1 MTPQHPAFE
10 LVREEEI
17 AEVASQALLYR
28 HRKTGAEVLSL
39 VNSDENKV
47 FGVTFKTPPDD
58 STGVAHILE
67 HSVLCGSRKY
77 PLKKPFVELIKGS
90 LNTFLNAMT
99 FPDKTAYPVASQ
111 NLKDFYN
118 LVDVYLDA
126 VFFPLIS
133 EDTFRQEGWH
143 YELDAPD
150 APLVYKGV
158 VFNEMKGVFSS
169 PDAVMRDASQRSL
182 YPDVTYGKSSGG
194 DPKAIPDLTYRQFK
208 SFHETYYHPSNTRA
222 FFSGDDDP
230 AARLAML
237 DAYFSQFEKRE
248 TNAEVGLQPR
258 FNAPRQVSATYAGN
272 VDEGKRRDG
281 MVSVNWM
288 LDTPVDRAES
298 LSHGMLS
305 YLLAGNP
312 AAPLRKAL
320 TESGLGEGMTGG
332 GIGAGLRQPMASF
345 GMKGIDP
352 ADAGKVEALIL
363 DTLNKVAET
372 GFPVEQLEAAI
383 NTFEFSL
390 RENNTGSYPRGMVY
404 MFNAL
409 GTWLHDGDPLAQLRF
424 EDALTE
430 LKHKAADGHFANEI
444 RRLFLDNTH
453 RTTVTLEADPA
464 QGAREAAREAELLA
478 EVRGGLDDKAIA
490 DTVAGTERLKALQ
503 EAVDPPELL
512 AKIPSLELGDLDRQS
527 RTVPIDIG
535 RLGEARLFTHDLPTL
550 GIVYLDL
557 GFDLHVL
564 DRELLPY
571 LPLFGR
577 ALLQTGTSKQDFV
590 SLTQRIGRSTGG
602 VAQHRGLSAR
612 QGSDTSAAWFFL
624 SGKAVPDKVGEMLAI
639 MEDVLLDAQLGNRE
653 RFRQMALE
661 EKAGFEARL
670 VPSGNAIVDTRLK
683 SSLTE
688 AGWVAEQL
696 GGVSYLQF
704 VRELVKRIDS
714 DWPQVEAALVR
725 IRDTLFTRGRMVVN
739 VTADDALWQAAKG
752 TVEDFVGRMPDRD
765 YPLADWGRP
774 ATPRSEGLI
783 IPAQVNYVGKA
794 ANLRAL
800 GFELTGAAAVA
811 IKYLNTTYLWDKVRV
826 QGGAYG
832 GSSRFDLTSG
842 NFSFLSYRDPNL
854 LKTLDVYDGAAK
866 ALSAG
871 VGEGDLT
878 RSIIGV
884 IGDVDGYEFPDAKG
898 YSSMWRQL
906 TGTTDAIRQQRRN
919 EILGTTAADF
929 RRLAEA
935 VEAVARQG
943 HAVVLG
949 GEAAITAANTQRP
962 GLLEV
967 SRVM

>member
-1 MTPQHPAFE
+1 MSHPAFE
-10 LVREEEI
+10 LVRDEHI
-17 AEVASQALLYR
+17 AEVNSQALLYR

-39 VNSDENKV
+39 VNDDENKV
-47 FGVTFKTPPDD
+47 FGITFKTPPQD

-77 PLKKPFVELIKGS
+77 PVKKPFVELIKGS

-143 YELDAPD
+143 YELEDA
-150 APLVYKGV
+150 ASPLVYKGV

-169 PDAVMRDASQRSL
+169 PDAVMRDISQRSL

-194 DPKAIPDLTYRQFK
+194 DPKVIPELSYAQFK
-208 SFHETYYHPSNTRA
+208 RFHQTYYHPSNTRA
-222 FFSGDDDP
+222 FFSGDDD
-230 AARLAML
+230 AGQRLAIL
-237 DAYFSQFEKRE
+237 DEYFSQFERAPVD
-248 TNAEVGLQPR
+248 AEVKLQPR
-258 FNAPRQVSATYAGN
+258 FNTPRQVVATYAGTR
-272 VDEGKRRDG
+272 DEGKARDG

-288 LDTPVDRAES
+288 IDPPADRTEA

-352 ADAGKVEALIL
+352 DDAGKVEALIL
-363 DTLNKVAET
+363 STLEEIAEK
-372 GFPVEQLEAAI
+372 GFATDQLEAAA

-390 RENNTGSYPRGMVY
+390 RENNTGSYPRGLVY

-409 GTWLHDGDPLAQLRF
+409 GTWLHEGDPLGQLKF
-424 EDALTE
+424 EDALAA
-430 LKHKAADGHFANEI
+430 LKDKAGKGHFASEI
-444 RRLFLDNTH
+444 RRLFLDNMH
-453 RTTVTLEADPA
+453 RTTVTLSADPE
-464 QGAREAAREAELLA
+464 QGAREAAKEAEILA
-478 EVRGGLDDKAIA
+478 DVRAGLDEKALEA
-490 DTVAGTERLKALQ
+490 TMAETDRLKALQ
-503 EAVDPPELL
+503 EEVDDPALL
-512 AKIPSLELGDLDRQS
+512 AKIPTLGLADLPQESRTTPIEVGMLGD
-527 RTVPIDIG
+527 
-535 RLGEARLFTHDLPTL
+535 ARLFYHDLPTL

-564 DRELLPY
+564 DKDLLPY

-577 ALLQTGTSKQDFV
+577 ALLQTGTSKEDFV

-602 VAQHRGLSAR
+602 IAQHRGLSAR
-612 QGSDTSAAWFFL
+612 QGSDGSAAWFFL
-624 SGKAVPDKVGEMLAI
+624 SGKAVPDKHAEMLAI
-639 MEDVLLDAQLGNRE
+639 MGDVLLDARLDNRA
-653 RFRQMALE
+653 RFKQMALE

-670 VPSGNAIVDTRLK
+670 VPAGNAIVNTRLNAG
-683 SSLTE
+683 LTE
-688 AGWVAEQL
+688 ASWIAEQL
-696 GGVSYLQF
+696 GGVSYLGF
-704 VRELVKRIDS
+704 LRELVKRIDS
-714 DWPQVEAALVR
+714 DWDSVEAALVR
-725 IRDTLFTRGRMVVN
+725 IRDTLFNRGRMVVN
-739 VTADDALWQAAKG
+739 VTADGALWERARG
-752 TVEDFVGRMPDRD
+752 EIEGFLGRLPDRD
-765 YPLADWGRP
+765 FAFADWAIDYAP
-774 ATPRSEGLI
+774 KSEGLI
-783 IPAQVNYVGKA
+783 IPAQVNYVGKG

-800 GFELTGAAAVA
+800 GFEMTGASAVVL
-811 IKYLNTTYLWDKVRV
+811 KFLNTTYLWDKVRV

-854 LKTLDVYDGAAK
+854 LKTLDAYDGASR
-866 ALSAG
+866 ALNAG
-871 VGEGDLT
+871 IGDNDLT

-906 TGTTDAIRQQRRN
+906 TGTTDAIRQQRRD
-919 EILGTTAADF
+919 EILGTGIADF
-929 RRLAEA
+929 RRMAEA
-935 VEAVARQG
+935 VDAVARHG
-943 HAVVLG
+943 HVVVLG
-949 GEAAITAANTQRP
+949 GEAAISAANEKRP
-962 GLLEV
+962 GLLAV
-967 SRVM
+967 SKVM

>member
-1 MTPQHPAFE
+1 MSHPAFD
-10 LVREEEI
+10 LVRDEQI
-17 AEVASQALLYR
+17 VEVNSQALLYR
-28 HRKTGAEVLSL
+28 HKKTGAEVLSL
-39 VNSDENKV
+39 VNDDENKV
-47 FGVTFKTPPDD
+47 FGITFKTPPED

-77 PLKKPFVELIKGS
+77 PVKKPFVELIKGS

-143 YELDAPD
+143 YELEDAG

-169 PDAVMRDASQRSL
+169 PDAVMRDISQRSL

-194 DPKAIPDLTYRQFK
+194 DPKVIPALSYQQFK
-208 SFHETYYHPSNTRA
+208 AFHQTYYHPSNTRA
-222 FFSGDDDP
+222 FFSGDDD
-230 AARLAML
+230 AGQRLAIL
-237 DAYFSQFEKRE
+237 DAYFSQFERAPVD
-248 TNAEVGLQPR
+248 AEVKLQPR
-258 FNAPRQVSATYAGN
+258 FNAPRSIEATYAGTR
-272 VDEGKRRDG
+272 DSGKARDG

-288 LDTPVDRAES
+288 IDPPADRTEA

-320 TESGLGEGMTGG
+320 TESGLGEGITGG
-332 GIGAGLRQPMASF
+332 GIGSGLRQPMASF

-352 ADAGKVEALIL
+352 EDAGKVEALIL
-363 DTLNKVAET
+363 STLEEIADK
-372 GFPVEQLEAAI
+372 GFAPEQLEAAA

-390 RENNTGSYPRGMVY
+390 RENNTGSYPRGMIY

-409 GTWLHDGDPLAQLRF
+409 GTWLHEGDPLGQLKF
-424 EDALTE
+424 EDALTA
-430 LKHKAADGHFANEI
+430 LKDKAGKGHFAGEI
-444 RRLFLDNTH
+444 RRLFLDNMH
-453 RTTVTLEADPA
+453 RTTVTLSADPE
-464 QGAREAAREAELLA
+464 QGAREAAQEAEILA
-478 EVRGGLDDKAIA
+478 GVRAGLDEKALEA
-490 DTVAGTERLKALQ
+490 TVAETERLKALQ
-503 EAVDPPELL
+503 EEVDDPALL
-512 AKIPSLELGDLDRQS
+512 AGIPTLTLADLPRESRITPIETGHLGA
-527 RTVPIDIG
+527 
-535 RLGEARLFTHDLPTL
+535 ARLFYHDLPTL

-564 DRELLPY
+564 DKDLLPY

-577 ALLQTGTSKQDFV
+577 ALLQTGTSREDFV
-590 SLTQRIGRSTGG
+590 SLTQRIGRTTGG
-602 VAQHRGLSAR
+602 IAQHRGLSAR
-612 QGSDTSAAWFFL
+612 QGGDGSAAWFFL
-624 SGKAVPDKVGEMLAI
+624 SGKAVPDRVGDMLDI
-639 MEDVLLDAQLGNRE
+639 MGDVLLDARLDNRE

-670 VPSGNAIVDTRLK
+670 VPGGNAIVNTRLNAG
-683 SSLTE
+683 LTE
-688 AGWVAEQL
+688 AGWIAEQM
-696 GGVSYLQF
+696 GGVCYLGF
-704 VRELVKRIDS
+704 LRELVQRVDS
-714 DWPQVEAALVR
+714 DWESVAAALKR
-725 IRDTLFTRGRMVVN
+725 IRDTLFNRGRMVVN
-739 VTADDALWQAAKG
+739 VTADGALWARARG
-752 TVEDFVGRMPDRD
+752 EIEGFLGRLPDGEFAF
-765 YPLADWGRP
+765 ADWAIDYARK
-774 ATPRSEGLI
+774 SEGLI
-783 IPAQVNYVGKA
+783 IPAQVNYVGKG

-800 GFELTGAAAVA
+800 GFEMSGASSVVL
-811 IKYLNTTYLWDKVRV
+811 KFLNTTYLWDKVRV

-842 NFSFLSYRDPNL
+842 NFAFLSYRDPNL
-854 LKTLDVYDGAAK
+854 LKTLDAYDGAAR
-866 ALSAG
+866 ALNAG
-871 VGEGDLT
+871 IGQNDLT

-906 TGTTDAIRQQRRN
+906 TGTTDAIRQQRRD
-919 EILGTTAADF
+919 EILATSAADF
-929 RRLAEA
+929 RRMAEA
-935 VEAVARQG
+935 VDEVARRG
-943 HAVVLG
+943 HVVVLG
-949 GEAAITAANTQRP
+949 GEAAINAANEKRP

-967 SRVM
+967 SKVM